1 MLTLSKLA
9 FPTNSVQSL
18 AIGSISAIATSIICI
33 GTATE
38 SVSAISL
45 IGNNTGSNTT
55 INSNLIDTDKYL
67 GVQFTTPSSPV
78 LGYKLD
84 SVVLRLSNFRT
95 NGVVGSANS
104 DKLLVSITGN
114 DGIPTT
120 TPGSDLFADFSTP
133 TSPNNTLRLVTL
145 NANSNFIFT
154 PSTTYWLLVAAADA
168 TTTFNW
174 ASNDDSGTVGTN
186 ESITPTGVATLGAS
200 GYQYTTD
207 AGVTFTSPTAFSS
220 FNINATAVPFEF
232 EPIAGVLV
240 LGGLW
245 GVNKLRKRKKHTG
258 E

>member
-1 MLTLSKLA
+1 MLTSSKLA
-9 FPTNSVQSL
+9 FSTNNFQSIAIKSFSV
-18 AIGSISAIATSIICI
+18 IGASFIFI

-38 SVSAISL
+38 SVSALSL

-55 INSNLIDTDKYL
+55 VNSNLIDTDKFL
-67 GVQFTTPSSPV
+67 AVQFTTPVTPI

-95 NGVVGSANS
+95 NGLAISGNN
-104 DKLLVSITGN
+104 DKLLVSITDN
-114 DGIPTT
+114 SSAPAT

-133 TSPNNTLRLVTL
+133 TSSSNSLRNITLT
-145 NANSNFIFT
+145 ANSSFIFT

-174 ASNDDSGTVGTN
+174 ASNDDSGTTPAN
-186 ESITPTGVATLGAS
+186 ESITPTGVATFGAS

-207 AGVTFTSPTAFSS
+207 AGTTFTSPTAFSS

-232 EPIAGVLV
+232 EPMAGVLV

-245 GVNKLRKRKKHTG
+245 GVNKLRNRKKRKG

>member
-9 FPTNSVQSL
+9 FSTNSVQSL
-18 AIGSISAIATSIICI
+18 AIRSISAIATSIICI
-33 GTATE
+33 GTATD

-55 INSNLIDTDKYL
+55 VNSNLIDTDKFL
-67 GVQFTTPSSPV
+67 AVQFTTPVTPI

-84 SVVLRLSNFRT
+84 SVVLRLSDFRT
-95 NGVVGSANS
+95 NGLAASGNS

-133 TSPNNTLRLVTL
+133 ASSGNSLRFITL
-145 NANSNFIFT
+145 NANSSFIFT
-154 PSTTYWLLVAAADA
+154 PSTTYWLLVAASDA

-174 ASNDDSGTVGTN
+174 ASNDDSGTVAN

-200 GYQYTTD
+200 GYQYTIN
-207 AGVTFTSPTAFSS
+207 AGGAFTSPTAFSS

-232 EPIAGVLV
+232 EPMAGILV

-245 GVNKLRKRKKHTG
+245 GVNKLRNRKKNTG